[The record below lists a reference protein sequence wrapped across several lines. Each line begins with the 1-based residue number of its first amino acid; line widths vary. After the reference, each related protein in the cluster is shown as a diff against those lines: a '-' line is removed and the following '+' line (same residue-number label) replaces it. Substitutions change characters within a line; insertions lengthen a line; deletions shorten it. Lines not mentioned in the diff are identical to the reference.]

1 MEGYSIATTNSGV
14 NWIRIVLIVI
24 GIVLVVFGILVMEGG
39 SSVCVWVVFSG

>member
-14 NWIRIVLIVI
+14 TQEYAVECTF
-24 GIVLVVFGILVMEGG
+24 VLVVFGILVMEGG